1 MSGLMPHHRPDRAV
15 PAEVIA
21 AKRKHPAPPI
31 VPNLPASPSQKLTTV
46 PASGE
51 VNPYGLA
58 VVPNGRSGGVLTP
71 GEFLVSNFNDAAN
84 VQGTGTTIVVVK
96 PGQNPASA
104 PVFYSSPVTGF
115 SEAVEIVRLD
125 GADFVI
131 AGNVPTTD
139 GTYATIGAGSLQ
151 ILSANGQLV
160 QSLTSSTMLDGP
172 WASALNVQ
180 GNNKAQLFI
189 SDVLSGEVTRID
201 LKGVKSH
208 GQVSLKVVSMT
219 EIASG
224 YTVQANAS
232 AVVVGPGGLAYNA
245 KTGTLY
251 VASTGD
257 NEIFAVSHASKARAS
272 RGTGT
277 LIYQDPAH
285 LRGPIGL
292 QLAPNGDLLTTN
304 DDAVN
309 GNPNFPSELIE
320 FTPKGQFVGQLSLD
334 PAQGA
339 AFQFRVLVQ
348 GKTVTIASLNDDTS
362 TLDFRTTTT

>member
-1 MSGLMPHHRPDRAV
+1 VA
-15 PAEVIA
+15 
-21 AKRKHPAPPI
+21 
-31 VPNLPASPSQKLTTV
+31 
-46 PASGE
+46 
-51 VNPYGLA
+51 
-58 VVPNGRSGGVLTP
+58 
-71 GEFLVSNFNDAAN
+71 
-84 VQGTGTTIVVVK
+84 
-96 PGQNPASA
+96 PGQNPATA
-104 PVFYSSPVTGF
+104 PVFYHSSATGF
-115 SEAVEIVRLD
+115 SEALEIVRLG

-139 GTYATIGAGSLQ
+139 GTFNTIGAGELQ
-151 ILSANGQLV
+151 IINANGQLV
-160 QSLTSSTMLDGP
+160 QTLTSSTMLDGP
-172 WASALNVQ
+172 WASALNVK
-180 GNNKAQLFI
+180 GNTAQLFI
-189 SDVLSGEVTRID
+189 SDVLSGAVTRID
-201 LKGVKSH
+201 LKAVKHH
-208 GQVSLKVVSMT
+208 GQVSLKVLSMT

-224 YTVQANAS
+224 YKVAANAA

-245 KTGTLY
+245 KTDTLY

-257 NEIFAVSHASKARAS
+257 NEIFAVSHASKTHAD
-272 RGTGT
+272 RGTGA
-277 LIYQDPAH
+277 LIYQDQTH

-309 GNPNFPSELIE
+309 GDPSFPSELIE

-362 TLDFRTTTT
+362 TLDFRTTTL